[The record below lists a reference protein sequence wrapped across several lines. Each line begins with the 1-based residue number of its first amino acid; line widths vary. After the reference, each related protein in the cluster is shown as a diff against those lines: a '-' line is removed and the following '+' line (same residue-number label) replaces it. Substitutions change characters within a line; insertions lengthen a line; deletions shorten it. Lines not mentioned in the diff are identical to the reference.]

1 MEIKK
6 FSKKDIF
13 KIDAENLNIL
23 KEKELKLCIENTYSC
38 FVGSKIIAILNF
50 VVFKKCKT
58 VEVFLITSRDIS
70 KYPVSLIKF
79 MKKILSKKKYLLDN
93 YAILAYIEKENETY
107 SRFIKYFGFEEIETI
122 NSKYYLYVKEK

>member
-122 NSKYYLYVKEK
+122 NSKYHLYVKEK